1 MFIKLI
7 TINVICLDWSIFKYF
22 KDMKSFLFWG
32 SEIGFDIKTFA
43 AIDFTAVCQKHL
55 IGDDGDDLD
64 AI

>member
-1 MFIKLI
+1 
-7 TINVICLDWSIFKYF
+7 
-22 KDMKSFLFWG
+22 MKSFLYWG
-32 SEIGFDIKTFA
+32 PEIGFDIKTFA